1 MVFSLL
7 RITFILLWL
16 QAPHKIL
23 RGFLYV
29 ELSLE
34 EYRKLECCRV
44 NQEYMEMAL
53 QLAENVAGQT
63 SPNPPVGAVLVK
75 DGRIIGMGAHLE
87 AGERHAERVALD
99 IAGARATGAD
109 LYVTL
114 EPCSH
119 IGKTSPCANAVI
131 QAGIKHVYIA
141 TTDPNP
147 LVAGK
152 GIAKLLEAGVEVTE
166 GLYNER
172 AKKLYEPF
180 FHFIKHKTP
189 HVTMKTAMTI
199 DGKIA
204 TSTGDSKWVTS
215 EQARLDV
222 HQLRHTQ
229 DAILVGV
236 QTLLHD
242 NPLLTTRL
250 PLGGKHP
257 IRVILDTSLRT
268 PEFSQVIQNAE
279 APTWIFCGKY
289 AELSQEKLLR
299 KPHVQIIRMQKP
311 QLIVEDILL
320 ELGKRG
326 VMTLLV
332 EGGAAINASFV
343 KARAVQKVI
352 CYVAPKLLGGTGS
365 LTPIGGLDPQLMN
378 DAFPFAFESVEMI
391 GPDIKIIAVPK
402 ESD

>member
-1 MVFSLL
+1 M
-7 RITFILLWL
+7 
-16 QAPHKIL
+16 
-23 RGFLYV
+23 
-29 ELSLE
+29 
-34 EYRKLECCRV
+34 
-44 NQEYMEMAL
+44 NQNYMEMAL

-63 SPNPPVGAVLVK
+63 SPNPPVGAVVVK
-75 DGRIIGMGAHLE
+75 TNRIIGMGAHLQ
-87 AGERHAERVALD
+87 AGERHAERIALD
-99 IAGARATGAD
+99 MAGASARDAD

-119 IGKTSPCANAVI
+119 TGKTSPCADAII
-131 QAGIKHVYIA
+131 QAGIKHVYVA

-152 GIAKLLEAGVEVTE
+152 GIAKLRGGGVEVTE
-166 GLYNER
+166 SVSVER
-172 AKKLYEPF
+172 AKKLYQPF
-180 FHFIKHKTP
+180 FHFIKTKTP

-204 TSTGDSKWVTS
+204 TSKGDSKWVTS

-250 PLGGKHP
+250 PLGGQHP

-268 PEFSQVIQNAE
+268 PESSQVIQNAE

-289 AELSQEKLLR
+289 AELTREKLLV
-299 KPHVQIIRMQKP
+299 KPHVQIIRMQKA

-320 ELGKRG
+320 ELGRRG

-352 CYVAPKLLGGTGS
+352 CYVAPKLLGGIGS
-365 LTPIGGLDPQLMN
+365 LTPIGGLDPRLMN
-378 DAFPFAFESVEMI
+378 EAFPLTFESVEMI
-391 GPDIKIIAVPK
+391 GPDIKIVAVPK
-402 ESD
+402 EGH